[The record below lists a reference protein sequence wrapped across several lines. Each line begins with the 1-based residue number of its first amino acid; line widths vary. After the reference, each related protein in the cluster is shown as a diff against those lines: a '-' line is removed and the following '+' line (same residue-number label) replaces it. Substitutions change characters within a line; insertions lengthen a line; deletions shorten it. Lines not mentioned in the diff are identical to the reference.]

1 MFSNGDTLKTAL
13 NAPRI
18 AQNRR
23 TDKLYLKLKNEQ
35 EDKMKEKEKMEKREE
50 CLRTACEIVNGA
62 RQECYGEA
70 EDNFQ
75 TIATLWESYLKATG
89 CDVMIDSKDVAMMMI
104 LLKVARAA
112 APGIHLDNYV
122 DISGYAACAYGID
135 GMCKV
140 DD

>member
-1 MFSNGDTLKTAL
+1 
-13 NAPRI
+13 
-18 AQNRR
+18 
-23 TDKLYLKLKNEQ
+23 
-35 EDKMKEKEKMEKREE
+35 MKEKEKMEKREE

-62 RQECYGEA
+62 RQECYGDA

-75 TIATLWESYLKATG
+75 TIATMWETYLNERG
-89 CDVMIDSKDVAMMMI
+89 CAVVIGPKDVAMMMI

-112 APGIHLDNYV
+112 APGIHLDNYI

-135 GMCKV
+135 GMCRS

>member
-1 MFSNGDTLKTAL
+1 
-13 NAPRI
+13 
-18 AQNRR
+18 
-23 TDKLYLKLKNEQ
+23 
-35 EDKMKEKEKMEKREE
+35 MKEKEKMEKREE

-62 RQECYGEA
+62 RQDCYGDA
-70 EDNFQ
+70 EDNFR
-75 TIATLWESYLKATG
+75 TIASMWESYLMATG
-89 CDVMIDSKDVAMMMI
+89 CDITIDTKDVAMMMI

-112 APGIHLDNYV
+112 VPGIHLDNYV

>member
-1 MFSNGDTLKTAL
+1 
-13 NAPRI
+13 
-18 AQNRR
+18 
-23 TDKLYLKLKNEQ
+23 
-35 EDKMKEKEKMEKREE
+35 MKEKEKMEKREE

-62 RQECYGEA
+62 RKECYGDA

-75 TIATLWESYLKATG
+75 TIAELWGTYLNATG
-89 CDVMIDSKDVAMMMI
+89 GDVLIDSKDVAMMMI

-112 APGIHLDNYV
+112 APGIHLDNYI

-135 GMCKV
+135 GMCRS

>member
-1 MFSNGDTLKTAL
+1 
-13 NAPRI
+13 
-18 AQNRR
+18 
-23 TDKLYLKLKNEQ
+23 
-35 EDKMKEKEKMEKREE
+35 MKEKERMEKREE

-62 RQECYGEA
+62 RQECYGDA

-89 CDVMIDSKDVAMMMI
+89 CNVLIDSKDVAMMMI

-112 APGIHLDNYV
+112 SHGTHLDNYI

-135 GMCKV
+135 GMYKV